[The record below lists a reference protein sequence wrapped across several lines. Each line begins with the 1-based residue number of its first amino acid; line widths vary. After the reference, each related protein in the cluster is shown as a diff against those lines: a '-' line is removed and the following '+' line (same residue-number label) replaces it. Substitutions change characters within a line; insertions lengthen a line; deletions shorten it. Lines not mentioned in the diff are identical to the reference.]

1 MRSCVLEAR
10 AKVNLYLEIC
20 GLRLDGFHAVRMIL
34 QSIALAD
41 VIRLSPGSEGI
52 SIRCDHP
59 QVPSDSTNLA
69 YRAAELIQV
78 SFGISKGIAIEIEKR
93 IPVEAGLAGGST
105 DAAAVLVGLNQVWA
119 LGLTQGELAQ
129 LGQQLGS
136 DIPFCIAG
144 GTQLAQGR
152 GELLEPLPDLDGM
165 PLLLAKPRQ
174 VGISTAWAYRTFH
187 DFEREADPTRSHD
200 LPGLIQAIQ
209 RRDPTAI
216 ARLLSNDLERPVLA
230 HHPLIAQLK
239 QAQLQ
244 AGALGSLMSGSGSTV
259 FGIWRTVAAAE
270 GAKSELMAA
279 FAEVDFWVTT
289 TAPTG
294 ITLPL
299 QET

>member
-20 GLRLDGFHAVRMIL
+20 GLRPDGFHAVRMIL

-41 VIRLSPGSEGI
+41 VIRLNPDSEGI

-59 QVPSDSTNLA
+59 QVPSDNTNLA

-93 IPVEAGLAGGST
+93 IPVAAGLAGGSA
-105 DAAAVLVGLNQVWA
+105 DAAAVFVGLNQVWG

-174 VGISTAWAYRTFH
+174 VGISTAWAYRTYH
-187 DFEREADPTRSHD
+187 DFEADPSRAHN

-209 RRDPTAI
+209 RRDPA
-216 ARLLSNDLERPVLA
+216 ALAGLLSNDLERPVLA

-239 QAQLQ
+239 QAQLH

-259 FGIWRTVAAAE
+259 FGIWPTVAAA
-270 GAKSELMAA
+270 AQAQAQLAA
-279 FAEVDFWVTT
+279 GFAEVDFWVTT
-289 TAPTG
+289 AAPSG
-294 ITLPL
+294 IRLHL
-299 QET
+299 QQV

>member
-20 GLRLDGFHAVRMIL
+20 GLRPDGFHAVRMIL
-34 QSIALAD
+34 QSIGLAD

-52 SIRCDHP
+52 LIRCNHP
-59 QVPSDSTNLA
+59 QVPSDCTNLA
-69 YRAAELIQV
+69 YRAAELIQA

-105 DAAAVLVGLNQVWA
+105 NAAAVLVGLNQVWG
-119 LGLTQGELAQ
+119 LGQTQGELAQ

-152 GELLEPLPDLDGM
+152 GEILEPLPDLDGI

-187 DFEREADPTRSHD
+187 DFEQEPDLIQSHD
-200 LPGLIQAIQ
+200 LPSLIQAIQ
-209 RRDPTAI
+209 RRDAAAM

-239 QAQLQ
+239 QAQLE

-259 FGIWRTVAAAE
+259 FGIWPTVAAA
-270 GAKSELMAA
+270 AA
-279 FAEVDFWVTT
+279 AQAQLAPDFAEVDFWVTT

-294 ITLPL
+294 ITLHL